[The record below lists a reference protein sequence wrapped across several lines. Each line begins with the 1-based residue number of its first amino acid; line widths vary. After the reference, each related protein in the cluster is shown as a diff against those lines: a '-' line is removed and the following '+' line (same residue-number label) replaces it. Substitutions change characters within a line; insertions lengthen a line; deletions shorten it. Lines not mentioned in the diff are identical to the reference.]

1 MLDTYLFWNITECI
15 STIMEGLI
23 FKYILDKFNENKR
36 SKFTINILLIINIT
50 LAIYMN
56 IIDISPN
63 IKLLTVMSTNY
74 IFYVYNYKYDLFKGI
89 IVNLAYWMVLV
100 GIDFINIYIILAL
113 HSESNFLELLKN
125 TEIRLKGIIITKLL
139 LLLTIPM
146 VNNVSNE
153 IKLKKRQIIT
163 IIIPIIGNILNVI
176 VIIKLST
183 ICISKS
189 YTAKI
194 VLLIISII
202 IILANISLIKIISI
216 IVERNNIEIENQV
229 IREKMYMQYQRYHDI
244 QESQIKIRKLYHDMS
259 NHISCIE
266 NLYGSNEDANLYIK
280 EIKNELNSSESMIS
294 TNSMILDI
302 IINDK
307 KKVCEINNISFDV
320 NINFSKCEFIEMI
333 DVSSIFSNMIDNAIE
348 ACIKVDDY
356 KNRFI
361 KINGTMVNNMFVMK
375 CENSKVNSINL
386 RKNKILTDK
395 KDKFSHGLGIKSI
408 ESCVKKYEGELAI
421 NFSEDKFKMQIY
433 IPLR

>member
-63 IKLLTVMSTNY
+63 IKLLIVMSTNY
-74 IFYVYNYKYDLFKGI
+74 IFYVYNYKCDLFKGI

-146 VNNVSNE
+146 VNNVSSE

-183 ICISKS
+183 ICINKS

-280 EIKNELNSSESMIS
+280 EIKNELNSSESMIL

-333 DVSSIFSNMIDNAIE
+333 DVCSIFSNMIDNAIE
-348 ACIKVDDY
+348 ACIKVNDY

-408 ESCVKKYEGELAI
+408 ESCVKKYEGELSI
-421 NFSEDKFKMQIY
+421 DFSEDKFKMQIY